1 MEVIF
6 KYLPEFERRAKTLAK
21 KYKSFPKNYDDF
33 LDSLEKNPFQG
44 ISLGKNVYKTR
55 MAVVSKGKGKS
66 GGVRVLTYNVKK
78 LTPERI
84 VITFLSVFDKSDI
97 ENVSESYLKSLVTEA
112 RKNP

>member
-1 MEVIF
+1 
-6 KYLPEFERRAKTLAK
+6 
-21 KYKSFPKNYDDF
+21 
-33 LDSLEKNPFQG
+33 
-44 ISLGKNVYKTR
+44 